1 MNVILL
7 CIGGACG
14 AMARYR
20 LGTVLLKYSK
30 HGFPFGTFLIN
41 VTGALLLG
49 IFSGLSL
56 SGRMYFLLGD
66 GFCGAFT
73 TFSTFSVESVELIKR
88 KEIKKSIVYI
98 VLSLCVG
105 LSCFL
110 AGYSVGKLF
119 MHTML

>member
-1 MNVILL
+1 MNLISL
-7 CIGGACG
+7 CVGGACG

-20 LGTVLLKYSK
+20 LGAVLLKYSR

-49 IFSGLSL
+49 VFCGLSL
-56 SGRMYFLLGD
+56 SGNVYLLFGD

-73 TFSTFSVESVELIKR
+73 TFSTFSVEGVELIKR
-88 KEIKKSIVYI
+88 KEIKKSILYI
-98 VLSLCVG
+98 GLSLCVG
-105 LSCFL
+105 LLFFF

-119 MHTML
+119 